1 MKVVLINPYE
11 IGRQPFGLAEPAA
24 WLKRAGCEVHCLD
37 LTLQRLD
44 PEVLRGARLVAI
56 YVAMHTATRI
66 AMEAIPRVLAIVPGA
81 HLCVYGLYAPMNEK
95 LLRDLGAQ
103 TVLGGE
109 VEPALVSLVER
120 LRAGE
125 SAIATHQVT
134 GRKPQ
139 TGLPW
144 PATLA
149 SIRSATSEGANGP
162 SLARALRFNPLA
174 EASRASV
181 TSRGCRTRVPGVP
194 PISSPIGDGQVQTE
208 PVVNL
213 SKIEFMIPDR
223 ASLPPLER
231 YAHLQLPD
239 GSRKTVGFAEGSR
252 GCKHLCRHCPVVP
265 VYQGAF
271 RVIPVDT
278 VMADVRQQVAAGARH
293 ISFGDPDF
301 LNGPTHAHRL
311 VQALHAEFPNVSYDA
326 TIKIQHLIDHA
337 QMLPELKSTGCLFIT
352 AAVESV
358 DDRVLDL
365 LAKNHTNEDF
375 ARAVALCRAAGI
387 ALAPTFVAFTP
398 WTTLEGY
405 IALLQ
410 RLLELDLVESVPP
423 IQLAIRL
430 LIPQGSLLLELTGF
444 QALIG
449 EFDPRLLGFPWAN
462 PDPRVD
468 RLQLAVQQQV
478 VTGEVENIS
487 RRGIFASIWKLAHEA
502 LGVKP
507 PELADSGQGMPIPRL
522 SEPWYCCA
530 EPTHQQLQSF

>member
-24 WLKRAGCEVHCLD
+24 WLTRAGCTVHCLD
-37 LTLQRLD
+37 LALQRLE
-44 PEVLRGARLVAI
+44 PEVLRDARVVAI

-66 AMEAIPRVLAIVPGA
+66 AVEAMPRVRAIAPQA

-95 LLRDLGAQ
+95 LLRDLGAD

-109 VEPALVSLVER
+109 VEPALVSLVQR
-120 LRAGE
+120 LRAGDDE
-125 SAIATHQVT
+125 
-134 GRKPQ
+134 
-139 TGLPW
+139 
-144 PATLA
+144 
-149 SIRSATSEGANGP
+149 
-162 SLARALRFNPLA
+162 
-174 EASRASV
+174 
-181 TSRGCRTRVPGVP
+181 
-194 PISSPIGDGQVQTE
+194 VQTE

-213 SKIEFMIPDR
+213 SKIEFLTPDR
-223 ASLPPLER
+223 RALPPLAR

-239 GSRKTVGFAEGSR
+239 GGRKTVGFAEGSR

-265 VYQGAF
+265 VYHGMF

-278 VMADVRQQVAAGARH
+278 VMADVRQQVAAGAQH

-301 LNGPTHAHRL
+301 LNGPTHALKL
-311 VQALHAEFPNVSYDA
+311 VHALHAEFPEISYDA
-326 TIKIQHLIDHA
+326 TIKIQHIIDHA
-337 QMLPELKSTGCLFIT
+337 GMLPELKGTGCLFIT

-358 DDRVLDL
+358 DDRVLER

-398 WTTLEGY
+398 WITLEGY
-405 IALLQ
+405 LALLK
-410 RLLELDLVESVPP
+410 RLLELELVESVPP

-430 LIPQGSLLLELTGF
+430 LIPQGSLLLELPDL
-444 QALIG
+444 QAYIG
-449 EFDPRLLGFPWAN
+449 AFDPKLLGFPWKN

-468 RLQLAVQQQV
+468 RLQLAVQELVAQS
-478 VTGEVENIS
+478 EAKNLS
-487 RRGIFASIWKLAHEA
+487 RREIFARIWGLAHEA
-502 LGVKP
+502 LGVET
-507 PELADSGQGMPIPRL
+507 PELTDSGMGAPIPRL